1 MNLYKILTWI
11 LCLLY
16 SIIYICG
23 ALVIAFPEV
32 QTAIPASTGNGAIAL
47 LLVTT
52 GLFGSAFP
60 KIPTDE
66 DGEP

>member
-11 LCLLY
+11 VCLLY
-16 SIIYICG
+16 SVIYICG

-52 GLFGSAFP
+52 GLFGSAYP
-60 KIPTDE
+60 KIGDGG
-66 DGEP
+66 DGE